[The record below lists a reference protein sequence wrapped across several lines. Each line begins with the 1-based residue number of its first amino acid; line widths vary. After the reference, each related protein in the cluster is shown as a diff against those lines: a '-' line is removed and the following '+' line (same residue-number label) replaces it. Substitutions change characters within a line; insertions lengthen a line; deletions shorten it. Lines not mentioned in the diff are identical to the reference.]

1 MKDSYQ
7 IFTEKYINK
16 NDFIKFG
23 LKETIFIP
31 SEKAIEKWE
40 ELKSSIL
47 NNEQVYVRRY
57 GRGET
62 NDNILKLFYKEIFNL
77 TKIKIDPSNNSAPA
91 ALLNNCTKFRKNI
104 KKDTVQNEK
113 IQNYQISH
121 VFGKTK
127 NPFLFTAP
135 WNVIYIPKIVDPF
148 TGHES
153 IGELALEFSKSLQEK
168 TYNQYENL
176 IKDYNKIIDKY
187 DFQNKLKKF
196 MEVNK
201 NRIKEYDRFKSD
213 MISEFGKI
221 TLNT

>member
-47 NNEQVYVRRY
+47 KNEQVYVRRY
-57 GRGET
+57 GRGEA
-62 NDNILKLFYKEIFNL
+62 NDSILKLFYKDIFNL

-91 ALLNNCTKFRKNI
+91 RVLNHCTKYRKNI
-104 KKDTVQNEK
+104 KKDTVQNER

-153 IGELALEFSKSLQEK
+153 RGELAMEFSKSLQDK

-176 IKDYNKIIDKY
+176 IKDYNKLIDKY

-196 MEVNK
+196 MEANK
-201 NRIKEYDRFKSD
+201 TKIREYDRFKSD
-213 MISEFGKI
+213 MFSEFGKI